1 MFPNVREYPATYCS
15 WYFFHFVYIDGR
27 VENFVHAPS
36 AIRLLHDFIRVCI
49 ACIQAK
55 EHEQLKH
62 EVISLTQRR
71 AESAK
76 IKSDVMVKINEAKKR
91 KSTFVFNDIL

>member
-1 MFPNVREYPATYCS
+1 MFDYLLKLI
-15 WYFFHFVYIDGR
+15 FFHFVYIDGR
-27 VENFVHAPS
+27 VEKFVHAPS
-36 AIRLLHDFIRVCI
+36 ATWLLHDFIRVCI
-49 ACIQAK
+49 ACTQAK

-76 IKSDVMVKINEAKKR
+76 IKSDVMVKINEAKER
-91 KSTFVFNDIL
+91 KSRLVFNDIL